1 MIDLTKRIFHRCA
14 TLKIRMHKVLPLLIG
29 RSSPSAGIAANPG
42 DLGRD
47 LACQGQLRS
56 GQVVMAV
63 KNTGSA
69 SSDSKSS
76 LQSHAFDARSTIRA
90 IEPGNGGVP

>member
-1 MIDLTKRIFHRCA
+1 
-14 TLKIRMHKVLPLLIG
+14 MHKVLPLLIG

-56 GQVVMAV
+56 QV
-63 KNTGSA
+63 
-69 SSDSKSS
+69 
-76 LQSHAFDARSTIRA
+76 RS
-90 IEPGNGGVP
+90 